1 MTMIQQTRRRCEFRV
16 MGSAAEVEVI
26 DGTEDHLSRARR
38 RLHFL
43 EQRWSRFIESSDI
56 SRLNAAG
63 GAPIEVD
70 ASTITLLEAMVHA
83 HHATDGAFDPTV
95 LPAVMRLGYAASRHD
110 RTMRVDLSP
119 SVADSGDLTSI
130 QVVRGAEDGDGRPLG
145 PSIARLPA
153 GTALDAGGIGK
164 GLAADLVAHELL
176 RAGAAGAMVSIGGD
190 MRVAGSGPNNGDWV
204 IAIYA
209 DRASGATPTGAGNST
224 GTGTGTTSLRPSE
237 LPPARDIVDYVRLA
251 DGGVA
256 TSGTI
261 HHQVDPSSNG
271 RAAAQRDGAPLAQAS
286 IIGGSAMWAEV
297 CATWAM
303 VRGLDAVDH
312 LERLSLGARLQ
323 FGDGVVVATPSWF
336 RYSLSA
342 SGHSGNGDGNHIT
355 NTFGITGTG
364 GAS

>member
-1 MTMIQQTRRRCEFRV
+1 

-26 DGTEDHLSRARR
+26 DGTDDHLSRAQR

-119 SVADSGDLTSI
+119 GVADSGDLTYI

-190 MRVAGSGPNNGDWV
+190 IRVAGSGPNNGDWV

-209 DRASGATPTGAGNST
+209 DRASGATPTGTGAGAGNS
-224 GTGTGTTSLRPSE
+224 TGTGTTSLRPSE

-303 VRGLDAVDH
+303 VRGLDVVDH

-336 RYSLSA
+336 RYSMSNTGD
-342 SGHSGNGDGNHIT
+342 SSNGDSHHSD
-355 NTFGITGTG
+355 GTG
-364 GAS
+364 GAP

>member
-1 MTMIQQTRRRCEFRV
+1 MTMIQQTRHRCEFRV
-16 MGSAAEVEVI
+16 MGSAAEIEVV
-26 DGTEDHLSRARR
+26 DGSDDHLSRARR

-43 EQRWSRFIESSDI
+43 EQRWSRFINSSDV

-63 GAPIEVD
+63 GAPVEVD

-83 HHATDGAFDPTV
+83 HHATGGAFDPTV
-95 LPAVMRLGYAASRHD
+95 LPAVMRLGYAASRHK
-110 RTMRVDLSP
+110 RTMHVELRPGVTD
-119 SVADSGDLTSI
+119 AGDLTSI
-130 QVVRGAEDGDGRPLG
+130 QVVRGAEDDAGRPLG
-145 PSIARLPA
+145 TSIATLPA
-153 GTALDAGGIGK
+153 GTAIDAGGIGK

-190 MRVAGSGPNNGDWV
+190 LRVAGCGPNDGDWV

-209 DRASGATPTGAGNST
+209 DRAGGATS
-224 GTGTGTTSLRPSE
+224 SRSSE
-237 LPPARDIVDYVRLA
+237 MPPARDIVDYVRLA

-261 HHQVDPSSNG
+261 HHQVDPSSNE

-286 IIGGSAMWAEV
+286 IVGGSAMWAEV

-303 VRGLDAVDH
+303 VRGLDVIDH

-323 FGDGVVVATPSWF
+323 FGDGAVAATPSWF

-342 SGHSGNGDGNHIT
+342 SGHSGNGDGNPIT
-355 NTFGITGTG
+355 GTPGITGTG
-364 GAS
+364 GAP